1 MYKDGLFEELERFVE
16 GLRGRELLETLNVTI
31 TYSTGEKDI
40 FKASLKF
47 WANMM
52 IATKNRKKYLYYKSH
67 LISLDHVVKMQY
79 EESGSDKLES
89 K

>member
-1 MYKDGLFEELERFVE
+1 MNKDGLFEKLEKYVQGLNGSELA
-16 GLRGRELLETLNVTI
+16 ETLNVTI
-31 TYSTGEKDI
+31 TYSTGEKDV
-40 FKASLKF
+40 FKTSLIF

-52 IATKNRKKYLYYKSH
+52 IATKNRKKYLYYKNH

-79 EESGSDKLES
+79 EELGSEKHES